1 MTVRVSNP
9 TFNLREKLTELDKPS
24 GLKGNEI
31 LRSET
36 SQEVRDLIGAGRKN
50 IIINGSF
57 TVDQR
62 YGGATVSAEQ
72 GLYGVDRWK
81 SITSNNNKFS
91 MDREGADGTA
101 FGNFTTYMRLTTTS
115 AHTVG
120 SSQFFLLWQTIEAKN
135 MFDRTG
141 FGQSGA
147 KDLSL
152 SFWVRSSV
160 SGPFSGALENVVQ
173 NRSFVWEVNI
183 DSENVWEYKTVR
195 IPAINEGSWPRNT
208 ASAAAYLMF
217 SLGTTITRVPNQGWH
232 QAQGLGSPTEVK
244 RVQIS
249 GATLDL
255 TGIQLEVAKE
265 ATGFEYRSFAEELS
279 LCKRYYQ
286 QVGPASSSAMV
297 LTGAGNGTARIRGM
311 HQLIPEMRTAPTV
324 THDTSSENP
333 TFYAYNASPP
343 SYSSVNGIVSTSKNI
358 HWDFNTSTHNQAGFA
373 FDVKGSGAKL
383 QINAE
388 L

>member
-1 MTVRVSNP
+1 MTVRISKP
-9 TFNLREKLTELDKPS
+9 EFNLREKITELDKPS
-24 GLKGNEI
+24 GIKGNEL

-50 IIINGSF
+50 MVINGSF
-57 TVDQR
+57 KVDQR
-62 YGGATVSAEQ
+62 NNGGTVSAEQ

-81 SITSNNNKFS
+81 SITSNNNHFS

-101 FGNFTTYMRLTTTS
+101 NGNFTTYMRLTTTS

-120 SSQFFLLWQTIEAKN
+120 SSQFFLFWQTIESKE

-141 FGQSGA
+141 FGESGA

-160 SGPFSGALENVVQ
+160 AGPFSGSLENVAQ

-208 ASAAAYLMF
+208 LGAAAYLMF
-217 SLGTTITRVPNQGWH
+217 SLGTAITSPPNNWSSS
-232 QAQGLGSPTEVK
+232 QGLGSPTEVK
-244 RVQIS
+244 RIEIS

-255 TGIQLEVAKE
+255 TGVQLEVAKE
-265 ATGFEYRSFAEELS
+265 ATEFEYLTFTEDLL
-279 LCKRYYQ
+279 LCSRYYQ
-286 QVGPASSSAMV
+286 QIEGYSDLVMFGSGRANGANNAQVAVPLTVPLRSSPIIPSLDYKTWGV
-297 LTGAGNGTARIRGM
+297 SGGNAVTNG
-311 HQLIPEMRTAPTV
+311 QPTV
-324 THDTSSENP
+324 TRWFEDSSIIHLGFDTSSLD
-333 TFYAYNASPP
+333 
-343 SYSSVNGIVSTSKNI
+343 NGKPAVVSCSGG
-358 HWDFNTSTHNQAGFA
+358 ST
-373 FDVKGSGAKL
+373 L
-383 QINAE
+383 QLNSE

>member
-1 MTVRVSNP
+1 MAVRVSKP
-9 TFNLREKLTELDKPS
+9 TFNLREKLSELDKPS
-24 GLKGNEI
+24 GIKGNEL

-50 IIINGSF
+50 MVINGSF
-57 TVDQR
+57 KVDQR
-62 YGGATVSAEQ
+62 NNGGTVSAEQ

-101 FGNFTTYMRLTTTS
+101 NGNFTTYMRLTTTS

-120 SSQFFLLWQTIEAKN
+120 SSQFFLFWQTIESKE

-141 FGQSGA
+141 FGESGA

-160 SGPFSGALENVVQ
+160 AGPFSGSLENVSQ

-208 ASAAAYLMF
+208 LGAAAYLMF
-217 SLGTTITRVPNQGWH
+217 SLGTAITSPPNNWSSS
-232 QAQGLGSPTEVK
+232 QGLGSPTEVK
-244 RVQIS
+244 RIEIS

-255 TGIQLEVAKE
+255 TGVQLEVAKE
-265 ATGFEYRSFAEELS
+265 ATDFEYLTFTEDLL
-279 LCKRYYQ
+279 LCSRYYQ
-286 QVGPASSSAMV
+286 QIEGYSDLIMFGSGRANGTTEAQVAVPLTVPLRASPSIPSLDYKTWGV
-297 LTGAGNGTARIRGM
+297 SGAGSVSNG
-311 HQLIPEMRTAPTV
+311 QPTV
-324 THDTSSENP
+324 TRWFEDSGIIHLAFPGTSGIQNGRTVVVTCSGGSTLKLNSE
-333 TFYAYNASPP
+333 
-343 SYSSVNGIVSTSKNI
+343 
-358 HWDFNTSTHNQAGFA
+358 
-373 FDVKGSGAKL
+373 L
-383 QINAE
+383 
-388 L
+388 

>member
-1 MTVRVSNP
+1 MTVRVSKP
-9 TFNLREKLTELDKPS
+9 EFNLREKITELDKPT

-50 IIINGSF
+50 MIINGSF
-57 TVDQR
+57 EVDQR
-62 YGGATVSAEQ
+62 YSGGTVSAVQ

-101 FGNFTTYMRLTTTS
+101 NGNFTTYMRLTTTS

-141 FGQSGA
+141 FGKLGA

-160 SGPFSGALENVVQ
+160 PGPFSGSLENVAQ

-183 DSENVWEYKTVR
+183 DSANTWEYKTIR
-195 IPAINEGSWPRNT
+195 IPAITEGSWPRNT
-208 ASAAAYLMF
+208 AGAAAYLMF
-217 SLGTTITRVPNQGWH
+217 SLGTTITRPPNNWGSS
-232 QAQGLGSPTEVK
+232 QGLGSPTEIK
-244 RVQIS
+244 RIQIS

-265 ATGFEYRSFAEELS
+265 ATDFEYLTFAEDLL
-279 LCKRYYQ
+279 LCSRYYQ
-286 QVGPASSSAMV
+286 QIEGYSDLIMFGSGRA
-297 LTGAGNGTARIRGM
+297 NGTSEAQVAVPLTVPLRASPS
-311 HQLIPEMRTAPTV
+311 IPSLDYSAWGISNATGTTNGQPTV
-324 THDTSSENP
+324 TRWFEDSSIIHLAFP
-333 TFYAYNASPP
+333 SSGLDNARPVVVSCR
-343 SYSSVNGIVSTSKNI
+343 NGST
-358 HWDFNTSTHNQAGFA
+358 
-373 FDVKGSGAKL
+373 L
-383 QINAE
+383 QLNSE

>member
-1 MTVRVSNP
+1 MTVRVSKP
-9 TFNLREKLTELDKPS
+9 EFNLRGKISELDKPS
-24 GLKGNEI
+24 GFKGNEI

-57 TVDQR
+57 AVDQR
-62 YGGATVSAEQ
+62 NGGATVNAEQ

-120 SSQFFLLWQTIEAKN
+120 SSQFFLLWQTIEAVN
-135 MFDRTG
+135 MFDQTG
-141 FGQSGA
+141 FGEQGA

-160 SGPFSGALENVVQ
+160 SGPFSGAIENVVQ
-173 NRSFVWEVNI
+173 SRSFVWEVNI
-183 DSENVWEYKTVR
+183 DRENVWEYKTIR

-217 SLGTTITRVPNQGWH
+217 SLGTTITRPPNSWGNS
-232 QAQGLGSPTEVK
+232 QGLGSPTEVK
-244 RVQIS
+244 RIEIS

-265 ATGFEYRSFAEELS
+265 STGFEYRSYSEELA
-279 LCKRYYQ
+279 LCQRYYQ
-286 QVGPASSSAMV
+286 VHDGEHFQVVSPS
-297 LTGAGNGTARIRGM
+297 TGHTADFYTT
-311 HQLIPEMRTAPTV
+311 LAYWVPMRSTPSV
-324 THDTSSENP
+324 TQ
-333 TFYAYNASPP
+333 
-343 SYSSVNGIVSTSKNI
+343 SYTL
-358 HWDFNTSTHNQAGFA
+358 
-373 FDVKGSGAKL
+373 SGATTNNLVGVTATKAKFSL
-383 QINAE
+383 RPTTANTEIYVTANTLRLDAE